1 MGKTN
6 EASEEMAEMKVIIKS
21 SIILNALLLTVVM
34 VLGILLC
41 NKTHKNGIEQRV
53 DTLTL
58 AEYPVS
64 RDTQAG
70 RALPTIDT
78 VWHIEKI
85 ILPLWSLQYVEYQY
99 SAVKTVVVK
108 QGDDSAIVHATTYYA
123 PDGFRLYFEKDS
135 LRFDTFPRVTIA
147 ALSTEKPKL
156 WHWEIATGAT
166 YRDTTFRPMVRFG
179 GELGGW
185 HLGKAELS
193 WRMIETEWEF
203 RLPLALSS
211 YLLIRF

>member
-1 MGKTN
+1 VGKTN
-6 EASEEMAEMKVIIKS
+6 EASEEMAETKVIIKS

-34 VLGILLC
+34 ALGILLC

-135 LRFDTFPRVTIA
+135 LRLDTFPQVTIA

>member
-1 MGKTN
+1 
-6 EASEEMAEMKVIIKS
+6 MAETKVIIKS

-34 VLGILLC
+34 ALGILLC

-85 ILPLWSLQYVEYQY
+85 ILPLWSLQYVEHQY
-99 SAVKTVVVK
+99 SAVKTIVVK
-108 QGDDSAIVHATTYYA
+108 PGDDSTIVRSATYFA
-123 PDGFRLYFEKDS
+123 PSGFRLYFEKDS
-135 LRFDTFPRVTIA
+135 LRLDTFPQVTIA

-193 WRMIETEWEF
+193 WRVIETEWEF

-211 YLLIRF
+211 YILIRF